1 MTRKGRARLRR
12 LADVVAHAYPDFEDP
27 GETIRARRVS
37 VDGRVVDNPASL
49 VRPDATIA
57 IVREAELRGE
67 AKLAAALERFDVSVD
82 GRVALDLGA
91 AAGGFTRALLG
102 AGALRVYA
110 VDVGFG
116 QLLGSLRQDPC
127 VVNLERTNVA
137 ALDQELVPD
146 EVEAVTADLSYL
158 PLAQAIAQLNE
169 RIRIAGDAD
178 LVALI
183 KPQFEL
189 GRASPPTTVAGLG
202 AAVDAATASVERA
215 GWTVRGTIESPVR
228 GARGAIEFL
237 LHAVRRGR

>member
-1 MTRKGRARLRR
+1 MARKGRARLRR
-12 LADVVAHAYPDFEDP
+12 LDDAVAHAYPDFEDP
-27 GETIRARRVS
+27 GQTIRARHVS

-49 VRPDATIA
+49 VRLDARIA
-57 IVREAELRGE
+57 IVHEAELRGE
-67 AKLAAALERFDVSVD
+67 AKLTPALERFEVSVD

-91 AAGGFTRALLG
+91 AAGGFTRVLLR

-116 QLLGSLRQDPC
+116 QLLGSLRLDPR

-137 ALDQELVPD
+137 ALDRLLVPD
-146 EVEAVTADLSYL
+146 EVEVVTADLSYV
-158 PLAQAIAQLNE
+158 PLSGAIAQLNE
-169 RIRIAGDAD
+169 RIGIAVDAE

-189 GRASPPTTVAGLG
+189 RRARPPTTVAELD
-202 AAVDAATASVERA
+202 AAVEAAVAGVEGA
-215 GWTVRGTIESPVR
+215 GWTVRGTAESPVR

-237 LHAVRRGR
+237 FHAVRAR